1 MAEVGWLSLADA
13 AKALSDS
20 GDRLSRP
27 GLSQY
32 LDTHPEVP
40 RRSEGPGKPVLVEFA
55 ALRLSRQTRRGRGP
69 SSQPADL
76 LAFAPPPIGPPQ
88 AAAATPIATEPY
100 LDPLAGRK
108 AKADTE
114 RAESEARRA
123 AVLAA
128 EAEGR
133 SIRREVAV
141 SAFRAAGV
149 ALRSALEE
157 RRTSL
162 IDALGSP
169 LAPREADLAMK
180 AYERAVQSAFAS
192 SLMDVAAS
200 ANPQAMAA
208 Q

>member
-1 MAEVGWLSLADA
+1 MDGWLSLADA
-13 AKALSDS
+13 ARALSDS
-20 GDRLSRP
+20 GDRISRP

-32 LDTHPEVP
+32 LNTHPEVP
-40 RRSEGPGKPVLVEFA
+40 RRSEGPGLPVYVDFA

-69 SSQPADL
+69 NSSASAELVSFSSAPANELAAQPL
-76 LAFAPPPIGPPQ
+76 QKLPAPEGN
-88 AAAATPIATEPY
+88 
-100 LDPLAGRK
+100 LDPLAQRK

-133 SIRREVAV
+133 SIRKEVAV

-149 ALRSALEE
+149 ALARTLEE
-157 RRTSL
+157 KRASA
-162 IDALGSP
+162 IEALASP
-169 LAPREADLAMK
+169 LAARAADLAMR
-180 AYERAVQSAFAS
+180 AYEREVRAAFAA
-192 SLMDVAAS
+192 SLMDIAAS
-200 ANPQAMAA
+200 ADPQAMAA